1 MRPHQEQ
8 NICAV
13 NTDAST
19 PKNHII
25 SKKLSFVHGTKFA
38 KTKKRMETL
47 LPKIP
52 LKKEVKNSFM
62 KRLKTKRVN
71 IDELK
76 TNIKNAIVKQ
86 FIPAKEKKNLINQ
99 LLSME

>member
-1 MRPHQEQ
+1 
-8 NICAV
+8 
-13 NTDAST
+13 
-19 PKNHII
+19 
-25 SKKLSFVHGTKFA
+25 
-38 KTKKRMETL
+38 
-47 LPKIP
+47 
-52 LKKEVKNSFM
+52 M